1 MRKRWKFVV
10 IATNRVV
17 VKSLLCMAN
26 PIKMNNAAIFVSLF
40 FVNFPGEVEDLL
52 QSFKTISLQSK
63 NNSGSGSGGSISSEK
78 LIDILKR
85 IVTSAESN
93 ATKYETIN
101 LTDNFKDL
109 MNRSDLDADVRE
121 QIDRTIAEITK
132 INGQRKRFTTDAI
145 LQILLQRLASE
156 TQQQQSAATVAKV
169 QQPLSD
175 NQLMTAIQCCRALGN
190 ICYNNEDARN
200 IILKLNGDV
209 TIINLLDQKLD
220 ANNELEVTFA
230 KFRGG
235 LISNYLLGGEHLA
248 KMAMDRHILQK
259 IEKILDD
266 CIDGARSNGGKYS
279 ESSEEILLNTLQ
291 PLSLLTENVAD
302 LNFSAKLNGQL
313 AKILTISKDPE
324 VAEIC
329 LEMLNYQAENGKNFK
344 NKKF

>member
-1 MRKRWKFVV
+1 MERDTEFVA
-10 IATNRVV
+10 IATDE
-17 VKSLLCMAN
+17 CMKL
-26 PIKMNNAAIFVSLF
+26 PAIQCIIDSSLF
-40 FVNFPGEVEDLL
+40 SFSFFFFFSLAGEVKDLVE
-52 QSFKTISLQSK
+52 SFKTISLQSN
-63 NNSGSGSGGSISSEK
+63 NNSGEK

-85 IVTSAESN
+85 IVTSAETN

-109 MNRSDLDADVRE
+109 MNRPDLDADVRE

-132 INGQRKRFTTDAI
+132 INGQRKRFTTEAI
-145 LQILLQRLASE
+145 LQTLLNRLASE
-156 TQQQQSAATVAKV
+156 TQQQTATAVAIATKV
-169 QQPLSD
+169 QPLSD

-200 IILKLNGDV
+200 IILKLKGDA
-209 TIINLLDQKLD
+209 TIINLLDLKLD
-220 ANNELEVTFA
+220 AANELEVTFA

-248 KMAMDRHILQK
+248 KNAMERNILAK

-266 CIDGARSNGGKYS
+266 CIDGASGNGGKYT

-329 LEMLNYQAENGKNFK
+329 LEMLNYQAENGKILHVFDLNT
-344 NKKF
+344 NHPTH

>member
-1 MRKRWKFVV
+1 M
-10 IATNRVV
+10 
-17 VKSLLCMAN
+17 
-26 PIKMNNAAIFVSLF
+26 
-40 FVNFPGEVEDLL
+40 EDLVE
-52 QSFKTISLQSK
+52 SFKTISLQSSSS
-63 NNSGSGSGGSISSEK
+63 SGDK
-78 LIDILKR
+78 LIGILKR
-85 IVTSAESN
+85 LVTSAESN

-109 MNRSDLDADVRE
+109 MNRPDLDADVRE

-145 LQILLQRLASE
+145 LQTLLNRLASE
-156 TQQQQSAATVAKV
+156 TQQQQTAAAAAAAAAKV
-169 QQPLSD
+169 QPLSD

-200 IILKLNGDV
+200 IILKLKGDA

-248 KMAMDRHILQK
+248 KNAMERNILAK

-266 CIDGARSNGGKYS
+266 CIDAARSNGGKYS

-329 LEMLNYQAENGKNFK
+329 LEMLNYQAENGK
-344 NKKF
+344 